1 MTNVDNIKIN
11 IFKRCLHIL
20 GLLQN
25 NSANSKWNAQNITNT
40 LWVDKSLFG
49 DYEGSKDFSPNPA
62 AVAKNARTFLKSK
75 GLVSIGQGRSEW
87 EINKIHRTVLEEIA
101 FNHSIYTS
109 EDFHR
114 KRAIA
119 SLVKRTPESCLW
131 LFTAIHFAR
140 IEKKK
145 IQFNY
150 TRSYSDDQESFI
162 VHPYFIILTN
172 DNFYLYGR
180 PTDTREANYFILSKI
195 KDLEIMNET
204 FNEKI
209 ITPDYILKKSIS
221 GAFIGKYGLRS
232 PSEKIYNVKIKF
244 DQWILPKIE
253 DMTAALQDL
262 KIVKHDEYYE
272 AFFSIYDNLELCKQL
287 FYFGDAVEIIEPQE
301 LRTLMKEMLEN
312 SLSMYS

>member
-1 MTNVDNIKIN
+1 MINSDNIKLS

-25 NSANSKWNAQNITNT
+25 NRNNNKWNAYNITNT
-40 LWVDKSLFG
+40 LWIDKSLFG
-49 DYEGSKDFSPNPA
+49 DYANSNDFSPNPA

-75 GLVSIGQGRSEW
+75 GLVSIGQGKSEW
-87 EINKIHRTVLEEIA
+87 EINKITKTALEEIT
-101 FNHSIYTS
+101 FNHSLYTS
-109 EDFHR
+109 VDFHR

-119 SLVKRTPESCLW
+119 SLVKRNPESCLW
-131 LFTAIHFAR
+131 IFTAIHFAR

-150 TRSYSDDQESFI
+150 VRSYSDEQESFI

-204 FNEKI
+204 FSERI

-253 DMTAALQDL
+253 DMTAALQDV
-262 KIVKHDEYYE
+262 IITEHNDFYE
-272 AFFSIYDNLELCKQL
+272 ASFKIYDNLELCKQL
-287 FYFGDAVEIIEPQE
+287 FYFGDAVEIIEPIE
-301 LRTLMKEMLEN
+301 LRATMKEMLEN

>member
-1 MTNVDNIKIN
+1 MIKNDTIKMN

-25 NSANSKWNAQNITNT
+25 NRDNKWNAQNITNT
-40 LWVDKSLFG
+40 LWIDKSLFG
-49 DYEGSKDFSPNPA
+49 DYAESNDFAPNPA

-131 LFTAIHFAR
+131 IFTAIHFAR

-145 IQFNY
+145 IRFNY
-150 TRSYSDDQESFI
+150 TRSYNDDQESFI

-195 KDLEIMNET
+195 KDLEIMYET

-209 ITPDYILKKSIS
+209 TTPEYILKKSIS

-232 PSEKIYNVKIKF
+232 PADKIYNVKIKF
-244 DQWILPKIE
+244 DESILPKIE
-253 DMTAALQDL
+253 DMTAAIENV
-262 KIVKHDEYYE
+262 KIRKHDNHYE
-272 AFFSIYDNLELCKQL
+272 ASFQIYDNLELCKQL

-301 LRTLMKEMLEN
+301 LRNDMIEMLRN
-312 SLSMYS
+312 SLSMYQ

>member
-1 MTNVDNIKIN
+1 MINSDNIKMN

-25 NSANSKWNAQNITNT
+25 NDGNKWNAQNITNA
-40 LWVDKSLFG
+40 LWKDKSLFG
-49 DYEGSKDFSPNPA
+49 DYAESKDFSPNPA
-62 AVAKNARTFLKSK
+62 AVAKNARIFLKPK

-87 EINKIHRTVLEEIA
+87 EINKIHRTALEEIA

-131 LFTAIHFAR
+131 IFTAIHFAR

-145 IQFNY
+145 IRFNY
-150 TRSYSDDQESFI
+150 TRSYSDEQESFV

-209 ITPDYILKKSIS
+209 ITPEYILKKSIS
-221 GAFIGKYGLRS
+221 GAFIAKYGLRS
-232 PSEKIYNVKIKF
+232 PEDKIYKVRIRF
-244 DQWILPKIE
+244 DQSILPKIE
-253 DMTAALQDL
+253 DMTAALQDA
-262 KIVKHDEYYE
+262 KIEKHEEYYE
-272 AFFSIYDNLELCKQL
+272 ASFRIYDNVELCKQL
-287 FYFGDAVEIIEPQE
+287 FYFGDAVEILEPDE
-301 LRTLMKEMLEN
+301 IRVTMREMLEN
-312 SLSMYS
+312 SLRVYS